1 MATLVL
7 GAVGSALGAGFGG
20 TILGFSGAAIGGFIG
35 STIGSVVDNWI
46 VGSLMPNQRIEGAR
60 LESLR
65 VTSSTEGTAIPRIF
79 GRMRVGGNLIWA
91 TDFTETFR
99 TEEQG
104 GGKGGGGGNFEDS
117 DDPYDQ
123 AVSIVLRDGKA
134 STSYIQRR
142 LGVGYNK
149 AASIIEKMEKEG
161 IVGPAN
167 HAGKREILVPVEEEY

>member
-104 GGKGGGGGNFEDS
+104 GGKGGGRVQG
-117 DDPYDQ
+117 PPWT
-123 AVSIVLRDGKA
+123 RHPHPR
-134 STSYIQRR
+134 RR
-142 LGVGYNK
+142 LQHLLHRR
-149 AASIIEKMEKEG
+149 ACRHLHG
-161 IVGPAN
+161 IVFRRI
-167 HAGKREILVPVEEEY
+167 H